1 MIDIGVN
8 LLHKQF
14 ATDREDV
21 IRRAHD
27 AGVTTMLITATDL
40 ESTANAIAFCK
51 AHDMFCTAG
60 VHPHDAAGVTAS
72 FTNDLASL
80 AQSDRVKAIGETG
93 LDFNRN
99 YSPPKVQREIFAS
112 QLQLACEIH
121 KPVFVHDRDSNGE
134 VFQHLQNAADDLIG
148 VVVHCFTGTRADLE
162 RYIEAGYYI
171 GITGWICDRRRGE
184 ELRSLVCE
192 IPLTKLLVET
202 DAPFL
207 LPQTAPA
214 DWHVQEN
221 VQASSRRNEPALLG
235 YVIAQIAELHQC
247 ESTIVAEATTRNARA
262 LFDLPE
268 PLKY

>member
-14 ATDREDV
+14 AADREEV
-21 IRRAHD
+21 IRRAHA

-40 ESTANAIAFCK
+40 ESTMNAIAFSET
-51 AHDMFCTAG
+51 HDMFCTAG
-60 VHPHDAAGVTAS
+60 VHPHDAAGAVES
-72 FTNDLASL
+72 FTSDLASL

-99 YSPPKVQREIFAS
+99 YSAPEIQRKVFAS
-112 QLQLACEIH
+112 QLELACELH

-134 VFQHLQNAADDLIG
+134 VFQHLQSAGGDLCG
-148 VVVHCFTGTRADLE
+148 VVMHCFTGSRADLE

-171 GITGWICDRRRGE
+171 GITGWVCDRRRGE

-192 IPLTKLLVET
+192 IPLNKLLVET

-214 DWHVQEN
+214 DWHAQQTVRAN
-221 VQASSRRNEPALLG
+221 SRRNEPALLP
-235 YVIAQIAELHQC
+235 YVIAQIAELHQ
-247 ESTIVAEATTRNARA
+247 SDPTTVAEATARNART

-268 PLKY
+268 PL